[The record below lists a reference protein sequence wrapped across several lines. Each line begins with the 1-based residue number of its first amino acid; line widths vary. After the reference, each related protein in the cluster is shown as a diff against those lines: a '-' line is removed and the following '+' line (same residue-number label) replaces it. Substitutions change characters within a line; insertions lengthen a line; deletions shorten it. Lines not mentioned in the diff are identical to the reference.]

1 MKDPLLMPSVVSF
14 KNGDLVVY
22 PAHGVGRL
30 ESIETQVVSGFELQV
45 FVISFIKNRMT
56 LRLPMTKAKEAGLRS
71 LSAPQDVNLALATL
85 KEKSIPRK
93 GIWARRAQE
102 YEVKIASGHLS
113 AIAEVIRDLYR
124 NGNPT
129 EQSFSER
136 QLYQSALGRLASEI
150 AAIEDIEEGHAIAKV
165 QSILEVA

>member
-1 MKDPLLMPSVVSF
+1 MAVVSTF

-30 ESIETQVVSGFELQV
+30 EAIETQTVAGYELQV
-45 FVISFIKNRMT
+45 FVISFTKNRMT
-56 LRLPMTKAKEAGLRS
+56 LRLPMTKAKEAGLRT
-71 LSAPQDVNLALATL
+71 LSAPQDVNDAFETL
-85 KEKSIPRK
+85 KQKVLPRK

-102 YEVKIASGHLS
+102 YEIKIASGRLS

-124 NGNPT
+124 NGNPA

-136 QLYQSALGRLASEI
+136 QIYQAAMGRLASEI
-150 AAIEDIEEGHAIAKV
+150 AAIEDIDENHAVARVEG
-165 QSILEVA
+165 ILQVA